1 MMRRKGY
8 IVQRIAMLA
17 VHSSPLATLGGREA
31 GGMNVYVRELACE
44 LGRRGLAVD
53 IFTRSQ
59 RRGEPQIVRLGSNT
73 RVVTLRAG
81 PAVPYNKNWVLD
93 YLPEFVS
100 RIRCFADGQDL
111 HYDIIH
117 SHYWLSGAAALELRK
132 MWGAPIVQMFHT
144 LGVMKNQVAKT
155 ALWNETNDRIE
166 IEGRLLH
173 EADTIIAATPLE
185 RAQMQF
191 HYGVETDR
199 IVVLPGG
206 VDIRRFRPHHQT
218 EARRR
223 LGLPSQPT
231 KIVLFVG
238 RIEPLK
244 GLDTL
249 IQALAL
255 LAARRPVL
263 RPHLQLMVVGGGTHT
278 REDQWSSEERRLR
291 ALVDE
296 LSLGDIVHFA
306 GAWPQRQLPLLYN
319 AADVVAVP
327 SHYESFGLVA
337 LEAQACGTPVVASRV
352 GGLTYT
358 VQDGVSG
365 FLVPPYDAVAF
376 AQRIESLLLHEGMRE
391 KMGARAVVRAQSYAW
406 PCIADRVLALYQTV
420 AHRRQPA
427 HAIVPLRIP
436 RCALH

>member
-1 MMRRKGY
+1 M
-8 IVQRIAMLA
+8 QRIAMLA
-17 VHSSPLATLGGREA
+17 VHSSPLATLGRREA

-44 LGRRGLAVD
+44 LGRRELPVD

-59 RRGEPQIVRLGSNT
+59 RRGEPQIVELGPNT
-73 RVVTLRAG
+73 RVVTLRTG
-81 PAVPYNKNWVLD
+81 PAAPYNKNWVLD

-117 SHYWLSGAAALELRK
+117 SHYWLSGVAALELRK
-132 MWGAPIVQMFHT
+132 MWGAPIVHMFHT
-144 LGVMKNQVAKT
+144 LGAMKNQVTQT
-155 ALWNETNDRIE
+155 ALWSETNDRIE
-166 IEGRLLH
+166 IEGRLLR
-173 EADTIIAATPLE
+173 EVDAIIAATPLD

-199 IVVLPGG
+199 IVVLPCG
-206 VDIRRFRPHHQT
+206 VDTRRFRPHDQT
-218 EARRR
+218 EARRQ
-223 LGLPSQPT
+223 LGLPSQPA

-255 LAARRPVL
+255 LAAHRPRL
-263 RPHLQLMVVGGGTHT
+263 RPDLQLMVVGGDAQP
-278 REDQWSSEERRLR
+278 REDRWNSEERRLR

-296 LSLGDIVHFA
+296 LGIGDIVHF
-306 GAWPQRQLPLLYN
+306 GGSRPRSQLPLLYS
-319 AADVVAVP
+319 AADVVAIP

-337 LEAQACGTPVVASRV
+337 VEAQACGTPVVASRV

-358 VQDGVSG
+358 VQDGISG
-365 FLVPPYDAVAF
+365 FLVPPHDAAAF
-376 AQRIESLLLHEGMRE
+376 AQRIESLLLHPGTCEE
-391 KMGARAVVRAQSYAW
+391 MGTRAIARAQSYAW
-406 PCIADRVLALYQTV
+406 PHIADRMLALYQAI
-420 AHRRQPA
+420 AHRRQPV

-436 RCALH
+436 RCTLL